1 MYDTTMSRRGYGI
14 STNTL
19 FARTMGFVAATA
31 ALFALGAYAGRNMSH
46 AAVFI
51 GFIAAFVCLIAMRF
65 TAARSPQAT
74 VVLLGAFG
82 LLIGIATSP
91 TLVYYATANP
101 KALWQAGA
109 ATALFIG
116 ALGSAGYAT
125 ERDLSGVARASFWAL
140 VALLV
145 FGVVAI
151 FVNIPHASVL
161 YSVAG
166 LVIFAGFT
174 LVDFQRLRR
183 VQNIASAQLLAASI
197 FLDLL
202 NVFLFFLSLFG
213 GGGRRN

>member
-1 MYDTTMSRRGYGI
+1 MSRRGYGI

-19 FARTMGFVAATA
+19 FARTMAYVAATA
-31 ALFALGAYAGRNMSH
+31 ALFALGAYAGRNLSNG
-46 AAVFI
+46 AVFI

-74 VVLLGAFG
+74 VALLGAFG

-91 TLVYYATANP
+91 TLVYYATADP
-101 KALWQAGA
+101 TALWQAGG

-125 ERDLSGVARASFWAL
+125 NRDLSGVARASFWAL

-151 FVNIPHASVL
+151 FVNIPHASVI

-183 VQNIASAQLLAASI
+183 TQDIASAPLLAASI
-197 FLDLL
+197 FLDIL

-213 GGGRRN
+213 GNGRRN

>member
-1 MYDTTMSRRGYGI
+1 MYETTTARRGGYGI

-19 FARTMGFVAATA
+19 FARTMMYVAATA
-31 ALFALGAYAGRNMSH
+31 GLFALGAYFGRNLSH
-46 AAVFI
+46 GAGFI
-51 GFIAAFVCLIAMRF
+51 AFIAAFAALIGMQF
-65 TAARSPQAT
+65 AARRSREVT

-82 LLIGIATSP
+82 LMMGIAVSP
-91 TLVYYATANP
+91 TLVYYATTDP
-101 KALWQAGA
+101 QALWQAGG
-109 ATALFIG
+109 ATALFIL

-125 ERDLSGVARASFWAL
+125 NRDLSGVARMSFWAL

-151 FVNIPHASVL
+151 FVKIPHASVV

-183 VQNIASAQLLAASI
+183 NQDFNSAPLLAASI
-197 FLDLL
+197 FLDVL
-202 NVFLFFLSLFG
+202 NVFLFFLNLFG
-213 GGGRRN
+213 G